1 MAAEKLKA
9 VLVTENGRFVGVVH
23 EDDILLRLCTCSKK
37 PSPERVEE
45 IMTRDIPSIS
55 PEDDLEHAEDL
66 MRKYNLKFL
75 PVVENGKTIGVIT
88 FSDLIRATYEEAGN
102 T

>member
-1 MAAEKLKA
+1 MAAGKLKTL
-9 VLVTENGRFVGVVH
+9 LVTENGRFVGAVH
-23 EDDILLRLCTCSKK
+23 EDDILSRLCTCSKK
-37 PSPERVEE
+37 PTPKRVEE

-55 PEDDLEHAEDL
+55 PEDNLEHAEKL
-66 MRKYNLKFL
+66 MRKYKLNYI
-75 PVVENGKTIGVIT
+75 PVVENGKLIGVIT